1 MAEPSGHGDLD
12 GPARK
17 KGRVAEL
24 AKTGATGLG
33 RKGSVRS
40 VQVNQVPQ
48 PPGERSP
55 SPLPPCVEVV
65 ERLQLQRFVK

>member
-1 MAEPSGHGDLD
+1 MAEPNGHGDAD

-48 PPGERSP
+48 PPGEWSLP
-55 SPLPPCVEVV
+55 FPPCVEIP
-65 ERLQLQRFVK
+65 